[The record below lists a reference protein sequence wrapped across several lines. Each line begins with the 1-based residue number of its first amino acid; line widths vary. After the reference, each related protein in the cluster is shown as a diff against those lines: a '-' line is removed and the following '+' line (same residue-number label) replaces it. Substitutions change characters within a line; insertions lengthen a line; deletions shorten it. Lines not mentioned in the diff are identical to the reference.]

1 MKKYVLLIILCA
13 SFSYN
18 QAQNI
23 RSVTLKDENLG
34 GIKKILPIENTKD
47 NIIVFEKITSK
58 TSIKQG
64 RFEGMEKE
72 SIIQT
77 LMLPNG
83 NKISLK
89 QNEKLLSYSNSKI
102 ITEGYDF
109 ETFEKKV
116 TFYKLNG
123 SNLIEE
129 ANFKI
134 NLSDYNIPVH
144 ENEKIISFENSDGT
158 LYSISIYDKDYKRKV
173 IVDFGEQGMTNYAFN
188 YNNQTL
194 CYATQSNGSK
204 TITITSYSIISET
217 KKYVKEYYVDDYV
230 LSSIKYD
237 NEYILVYL
245 SSQINGTSRLICYK
259 QGTLLWEKDLP
270 NRTIDNVVLINSKY
284 NQVVA
289 NTFNALL
296 VIDLLTGKY
305 IEQINN
311 LELVPNNLKE
321 SWQKY
326 KVVPNISLIND
337 NERFSITYEVSEDS
351 EKESHIGSLRIYN
364 STDIKGNPIYSNDNC
379 GTNSKSVIVKGNL
392 FLINDLTIST
402 YE

>member
-1 MKKYVLLIILCA
+1 M
-13 SFSYN
+13 
-18 QAQNI
+18 
-23 RSVTLKDENLG
+23 
-34 GIKKILPIENTKD
+34 
-47 NIIVFEKITSK
+47 
-58 TSIKQG
+58 
-64 RFEGMEKE
+64 
-72 SIIQT
+72 
-77 LMLPNG
+77 
-83 NKISLK
+83 
-89 QNEKLLSYSNSKI
+89 
-102 ITEGYDF
+102 
-109 ETFEKKV
+109 
-116 TFYKLNG
+116 
-123 SNLIEE
+123 
-129 ANFKI
+129 
-134 NLSDYNIPVH
+134 
-144 ENEKIISFENSDGT
+144 
-158 LYSISIYDKDYKRKV
+158 
-173 IVDFGEQGMTNYAFN
+173 
-188 YNNQTL
+188 
-194 CYATQSNGSK
+194 
-204 TITITSYSIISET
+204 
-217 KKYVKEYYVDDYV
+217 
-230 LSSIKYD
+230 
-237 NEYILVYL
+237 VYL